1 MNAARR
7 TVLGALGVLVLLA
20 LAAALAP
27 RSVAAGHAAPVLGP
41 LRELAAQW
49 SWIRFQRARLAG
61 QGVRALEFAE
71 RALDLDPHR
80 AEGWEA
86 LADHLA
92 LDLASREREPDLERR
107 RALFEAARTVL
118 RRGRARSADPA
129 ALEHAEGLLCL
140 LKAEQDPE
148 LDPEGAAS
156 LRRAALAALD
166 RAAAGGHS
174 GARELAALIR
184 ADSTR

>member
-1 MNAARR
+1 MSRGRR
-7 TVLGALGVLVLLA
+7 AGLGALGVLALLMLA
-20 LAAALAP
+20 TAAAPPPAP
-27 RSVAAGHAAPVLGP
+27 GHGALVLGP
-41 LRELAAQW
+41 VRALASQW

-71 RALDLDPHR
+71 RALDLDPHPP
-80 AEGWEA
+80 EGWEA

-92 LDLASREREPDLERR
+92 LDLASRAREPDLARR

-118 RRGRARSADPA
+118 HRGQARCDDPA

-140 LKAEQDPE
+140 LKSEQDPE
-148 LDPEGAAS
+148 LDPEGAAG

-166 RAAAGGHS
+166 RAAATGHA
-174 GARELAALIR
+174 GARELAALMR
-184 ADSTR
+184 ADQDR